1 LRTKSRDFLSIQALN
16 GSRVETFDNLRQI
29 IQVSVE
35 NIQQR
40 TIAGELDAADAVGTD
55 IRLMNYSYTNA
66 VSSREREKNSR
77 YEVNVVKGEDI
88 EAEEIAAFR
97 NFKKFQN

>member
-1 LRTKSRDFLSIQALN
+1 M
-16 GSRVETFDNLRQI
+16 RQI

-97 NFKKFQN
+97 NFKKFQKLKV